1 MTIVRE
7 LVTKLSFQVDRRGIE
22 NFNRSILGLKTKIAL
37 ATTAVTGFVAG
48 VVKAAS
54 AVSDTILDT
63 SDLAKTIGATTA
75 ELNALQR
82 AGVQFRIPKETFTS
96 GIKAL
101 SDEILNAEQ
110 GYGNLFQLARDGAIE
125 IRDSKGQMLPTLEIF
140 MRILEAMRNVKDERF
155 GRRLGEN
162 ILGDPNFYDI
172 SQNIEQFKEFNNEFK
187 QTSQAIQ
194 QAEND
199 ARRFDRELTK
209 LSETAKEFT
218 VLAFTPLIEF
228 LGRAITDVNDTIKSA
243 REGTFFDKMR
253 SDLMDFYRDFDEG
266 FNNISRRTP
275 LTTGLAEPLN
285 RQINMRNT
293 INITV
298 PPGTDEAQAQFIR
311 TGVEQAVNETFD
323 KNFQSIGDNFPETE

>member
-1 MTIVRE
+1 MIVRE

-82 AGVQFRIPKETFTS
+82 AGVQFRIPKERFTA

-110 GYGNLFQLARDGAIE
+110 GFGNLFELARDGAIE
-125 IRDSKGQMLPTLEIF
+125 IRDARGQMLPTLEIF
-140 MRILEAMRNVKDERF
+140 MRVLEAIRNVKDERF
-155 GRRLGEN
+155 GRRLGES

-172 SQNIEQFKEFNNEFK
+172 SQNIDQFKELNDEFR
-187 QTSQAIQ
+187 QTSEAIQ
-194 QAEND
+194 QAEDD
-199 ARRFDRELTK
+199 ARRYDRELSK

-218 VLAFTPLIEF
+218 VLVFTPIISF
-228 LGRAITDVNDTIKSA
+228 LGSVFESFNKDIKSIRKLDA
-243 REGTFFDKMR
+243 SRFK
-253 SDLMDFYRDFDEG
+253 EG
-266 FNNISRRTP
+266 FLEFYEGVDDFFSYKKTKIEDLNTSEYLNN
-275 LTTGLAEPLN
+275 
-285 RQINMRNT
+285 QINMRNT

-298 PPGTDEAQAQFIR
+298 PPGTEESQAQFIR